1 MAIDESIMERA
12 LELARTAEAHGDVP
26 VAAIVVKDGVI
37 VGQSEPRTMVD
48 SDPTAH
54 AELLAIRNAAANL
67 GTPYLAG
74 CTMYGT
80 FEPCPMCCG
89 AIMNSGIDTLILGGR
104 FEDEHRTYGEYSVS
118 GLLKMAGADHR
129 IGLAEGVM
137 RESCETL
144 FTPDKRNDWLDRMRG
159 DSPGWGNR

>member
-1 MAIDESIMERA
+1 MAIDERIMERA

-89 AIMNSGIDTLILGGR
+89 AIMNSGIDTLVLGGR
-104 FEDEHRTYGEYSVS
+104 FEGEAPDIRRVLSVGTVEDGRSGPSNWTHRRR
-118 GLLKMAGADHR
+118 D
-129 IGLAEGVM
+129 EGVV
-137 RESCETL
+137 RDAVHT
-144 FTPDKRNDWLDRMRG
+144 R
-159 DSPGWGNR
+159 